1 MSELSTCA
9 EALGAALAEEE
20 QLYAS
25 LLDIAGREERA
36 IASGD
41 VGELTNLTD
50 EKEQLLELLAALET
64 ERMTALTAI
73 AAATGTGV
81 EALTLTGVVA
91 MLEPEQGAALTGAG
105 LELRA
110 SAAALKRANDRNA
123 ELLRSSGEIVDRWI
137 QYLRTVITST
147 LSYTAEGSPDE
158 AGSTHVLDRSA

>member
-1 MSELSTCA
+1 MSELSTRA
-9 EALGAALAEEE
+9 EALGATLAEEE

-41 VGELTNLTD
+41 VGELTDLTD

-81 EALTLTGVVA
+81 AVLTLTGVA
-91 MLEPEQGAALTGAG
+91 SMLEPAQGAALTGAG

-110 SAAALKRANDRNA
+110 RAAALKRANDRNA

-158 AGSTHVLDRSA
+158 AGGTRVLDRSA